1 MIKVSDEA
9 IKQIKNELA
18 NLQVEYPEAKDAYI
32 RLYMT
37 YGWGGPRLQLAL
49 AESAGQD
56 DEVVEVDGITFLIH
70 ANQETYFKGKTL
82 DFIKN
87 MFGMGEYTLVQKS

>member
-37 YGWGGPRLQLAL
+37 YG
-49 AESAGQD
+49 
-56 DEVVEVDGITFLIH
+56 
-70 ANQETYFKGKTL
+70 
-82 DFIKN
+82 
-87 MFGMGEYTLVQKS
+87 